1 MARRDFDFTK
11 AQKFVIIAYY
21 GGVCAACGADDGL
34 QADHWIAGDSSDEG
48 VCLCYACNY
57 AKSNTRV
64 PIELRLTPRESLNV
78 ITHQEYKQQVAA
90 NREAF
95 ANWVSKYRCAAK
107 LKTNYFKAP
116 F

>member
-11 AQKFVIIAYY
+11 PQKFVIIAYY
-21 GGVCAACGADDGL
+21 GVCAACGADDGL
-34 QADHWIAGDSSDEG
+34 QADHWIAGDATDEG

-57 AKSNTRV
+57 AKSNTKV
-64 PIELRLTPRESLNV
+64 PAELRLAPRKPLDV
-78 ITHQEYKQQVAA
+78 ITHAEYKLQIAA

-107 LKTNYFKAP
+107 LKTAYFKAP